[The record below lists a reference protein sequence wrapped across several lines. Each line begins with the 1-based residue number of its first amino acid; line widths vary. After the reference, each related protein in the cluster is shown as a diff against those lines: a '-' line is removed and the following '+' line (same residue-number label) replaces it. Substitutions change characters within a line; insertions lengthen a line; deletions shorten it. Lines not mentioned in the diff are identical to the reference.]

1 MGSWAETC
9 AGTAVSKFSNW
20 RLPATSGSSTSPL
33 TDPLKLALPATAIG
47 RPLGK
52 TRVSNG
58 CHSRRSLVTTETFRE
73 LDCDKL
79 PEAEAWVVD
88 VRAEKSAICNAF
100 VRAL

>member
-1 MGSWAETC
+1 MGSRAETF

-20 RLPATSGSSTSPL
+20 RLPATNGSSASPL
-33 TDPLKLALPATAIG
+33 TDPVKLALPATAMG

-52 TRVSNG
+52 TKVSNG
-58 CHSRRSLVTTETFRE
+58 CHSRRSLVITETFSE

-79 PEAEAWVVD
+79 PEADACVVG